1 MHSDT
6 LNALDMCKCCSK
18 LTKSSAH
25 SLFIYKQIKQTKLI
39 SETVHMKLM
48 TSTEANVCKCNQS
61 IDTTYQQVQ
70 HHALVVTCLREC
82 KQPSICTQYHTSY
95 CFKQLDKSIKIWYWL
110 IDYSSSFVTIISV
123 SSAVSRPTTTTCPPV
138 NLDGL
143 LVSTVLSNQQ
153 HHVSISWLTEQLL
166 TSPPTQYRLSGRRK
180 LTGQKTQ
187 PTVSK
192 YWRKSR
198 YKSKENPGKKQ
209 TTQNTAIQ

>member
-1 MHSDT
+1 MKQFIWNPWLVQKQTCVSAISRSTQRTSKYNIT
-6 LNALDMCKCCSK
+6 LLLWLVSVNAS
-18 LTKSSAH
+18 SHPSAH
-25 SLFIYKQIKQTKLI
+25 NITPATASNNLI
-39 SETVHMKLM
+39 
-48 TSTEANVCKCNQS
+48 NQS
-61 IDTTYQQVQ
+61 KFDID
-70 HHALVVTCLREC
+70 
-82 KQPSICTQYHTSY
+82 
-95 CFKQLDKSIKIWYWL
+95 WL
-110 IDYSSSFVTIISV
+110 ITPHHSSQSSRV

>member
-1 MHSDT
+1 M
-6 LNALDMCKCCSK
+6 
-18 LTKSSAH
+18 
-25 SLFIYKQIKQTKLI
+25 
-39 SETVHMKLM
+39 
-48 TSTEANVCKCNQS
+48 
-61 IDTTYQQVQ
+61 
-70 HHALVVTCLREC
+70 TCLREC

-153 HHVSISWLTEQLL
+153 HQVSISWLTEQLL
-166 TSPPTQYRLSGRRK
+166 TSPPTQYRLSGRCK

-192 YWRKSR
+192 YWRKR
-198 YKSKENPGKKQ
+198 CYKSKENPEKSKQHKIQQYNKQ
-209 TTQNTAIQ
+209 THTTILLWVTRGWLPQRAGSPSGTPHHVNRERRVTCT